1 MNNGNID
8 KEIKP
13 NIRPSPSEL
22 LARVIDPTKDIKP
35 IFEQHYRESALRTNE
50 NKITSYTPE
59 QINNLTKEMSEYL
72 FGEIIDS
79 SKFLSDL
86 RVEAT
91 IILEKDKILVNSFY
105 EKTAEK
111 MLRKVIDYSRDWLK
125 KNDGQYLRIPFDFSP
140 DKVIQD
146 VKLLIDDQSKFI
158 GTLRGEDNTTSTIRI
173 IVPTHY
179 SDPNITNDSSKF
191 IDRIDNGE
199 ATVEVTDKGKI
210 VRVGI
215 TEMVSYT
222 SFSNE
227 ANEIPIMNLAF
238 NIPDEFVSKFNF
250 FGDAYSTGDLK
261 DTKIKITGRMHD
273 FAEDQFWIH
282 CTPKKETTN
291 QDCLNLIK
299 LWLEKIKEFPRIPK
313 SKEIV

>member
-111 MLRKVIDYSRDWLK
+111 ML
-125 KNDGQYLRIPFDFSP
+125 
-140 DKVIQD
+140 
-146 VKLLIDDQSKFI
+146 
-158 GTLRGEDNTTSTIRI
+158 
-173 IVPTHY
+173 
-179 SDPNITNDSSKF
+179 
-191 IDRIDNGE
+191 
-199 ATVEVTDKGKI
+199 
-210 VRVGI
+210 
-215 TEMVSYT
+215 
-222 SFSNE
+222 
-227 ANEIPIMNLAF
+227 
-238 NIPDEFVSKFNF
+238 
-250 FGDAYSTGDLK
+250 
-261 DTKIKITGRMHD
+261 
-273 FAEDQFWIH
+273 
-282 CTPKKETTN
+282 
-291 QDCLNLIK
+291 
-299 LWLEKIKEFPRIPK
+299 
-313 SKEIV
+313 